1 MERKWESFLE
11 EAELSSGLVVI
22 LELGVGLNT
31 PAVLRWPN
39 EDLVSES
46 DSQRFRVIR
55 VGMEASGCVPWELEE
70 QDLAVGIS
78 GDIQTALKLLIS

>member
-1 MERKWESFLE
+1 MKFLE
-11 EAELSSGLVVI
+11 SAESEDGDSKVVI

-46 DSQRFRVIR
+46 SDRRFRVIR
-55 VGMEASGCVPWELEE
+55 VGVGAAGCAPWELEE
-70 QDLAVGIS
+70 QDLAVGVS
-78 GDIQTALKLLIS
+78 GDIRVALGALLA